1 MVLISLRMK
10 PYHSAFRQSAEHA
23 MRLYQPIWSKSELE
37 SHQVAL
43 FKGQSKESVQNAHD
57 LLVKCAMV
65 EALLPACR
73 RGQEAR

>member
-23 MRLYQPIWSKSELE
+23 MRLYQP
-37 SHQVAL
+37 HQVAL